1 MMGQAQDYYS
11 ILKVSPGAKAE
22 DIKSAFR
29 RLARKYHPDL
39 NPNNPQTTEKFKE
52 ISQAYEILSDVN
64 KRRRYDFDRKTA
76 RYNQKR
82 VTETVVRKR
91 TNYKYQASPTQ
102 SNANAMAQ
110 KFYDLGLK
118 KSQNKQYKKAAEE
131 YTKAIKISPYFTN
144 AYLKRCE
151 MYYKLGNY
159 QGVLD
164 DCYRIITINPLIPK
178 AFYYQG
184 RARYSLGYIEGAIDS
199 YSEAIRQE
207 LDYAQAYY
215 YRGIAYRD
223 IKENLSAIE
232 DFQIAGDLFIAQG
245 NQSAYLLVKQ
255 NILNLTKSNWGL
267 GNIFKGYF
275 QAIQNSFKT
284 ASMYLFNPQGELHSA
299 FVRLSDSQALAV
311 GIAYGMVF
319 DICAAIATTMT
330 MSQLVNTSSLLSI
343 NPDWIHL
350 LILNAI
356 PFFVLAFLGGI
367 VRLLMGNA
375 GNIVADTFIA
385 GTSLLP
391 LGLSLVLLPIISF
404 SHPII
409 VTSTLIFGI
418 FYCILTL
425 YTGCTQIFNLP
436 EGQASFVVPLM
447 IIVCSWFYYVAFA
460 LIFS

>member
-1 MMGQAQDYYS
+1 MMGHYQDYYS
-11 ILKVSPGAKAE
+11 LLKVSPGATAE

-52 ISQAYEILSDVN
+52 ISEAYEILSDEK
-64 KRRRYDFDRKTA
+64 KRRRYDFDRKTS
-76 RYNQKR
+76 RYNKNQIS
-82 VTETVVRKR
+82 ETPFSKK
-91 TNYKYQASPTQ
+91 TNYKPEPSSTIPN
-102 SNANAMAQ
+102 SSSLAQ
-110 KFYDLGLK
+110 KFYNLGLK
-118 KSQNKQYKKAAEE
+118 KSQNKQYQKAAEE
-131 YTKAIKISPYFTN
+131 YSKAIKISPYFTD

-164 DCYRIITINPLIPK
+164 DCYRIITINPLIAK

-184 RARYSLGYIEGAIDS
+184 RARYSLGYVEGAIDS

-223 IKENLSAIE
+223 IKENLLAIE

-255 NILNLTKSNWGL
+255 NILSLTKNNWGL
-267 GNIFKGYF
+267 GNIVGGYF
-275 QAIQNSFKT
+275 KAIQNSFKT

-299 FVRLSDSQALAV
+299 FVRLSNGQALAV

-319 DICAAIATTMT
+319 DICAAITESLTI
-330 MSQLVNTSSLLSI
+330 SEFGSTSLSAS
-343 NPDWIHL
+343 NSPDWMNL
-350 LILNAI
+350 LVLNAI

-367 VRLLMGNA
+367 VRLLMGNS
-375 GNIVADTFIA
+375 GNIVADTFVA
-385 GTSLLP
+385 GASLLP

-409 VTSTLIFGI
+409 LISTLIFGI
-418 FYCILTL
+418 FYCVLTL

-447 IIVCSWFYYVAFA
+447 LLICGWFYYLAFA
-460 LIFS
+460 LILS

>member
-1 MMGQAQDYYS
+1 MMGHYQDYYS
-11 ILKVSPGAKAE
+11 LLKVSPGATAE

-52 ISQAYEILSDVN
+52 ISEAYEILSDEQ

-76 RYNQKR
+76 RYNKNK
-82 VTETVVRKR
+82 TSETPVSKKN
-91 TNYKYQASPTQ
+91 NYKPKPSSPTPN
-102 SNANAMAQ
+102 SSTLAQ
-110 KFYDLGLK
+110 KFYNLGLK

-131 YTKAIKISPYFTN
+131 YTKAIKISPYFTD

-164 DCYRIITINPLIPK
+164 DCYRIITINPLIAK

-223 IKENLSAIE
+223 IKENLLAIE

-255 NILNLTKSNWGL
+255 NIVSLTKHNWGL
-267 GNIFKGYF
+267 GNIVGGYF
-275 QAIQNSFKT
+275 KAIQNSFKT
-284 ASMYLFNPQGELHSA
+284 ASMYLFNPQGELHAA
-299 FVRLSDSQALAV
+299 FVRLSNSQALAV
-311 GIAYGMVF
+311 GIAYGILF
-319 DICAAIATTMT
+319 DICAAIAESLTI
-330 MSQLVNTSSLLSI
+330 SEFASAGIAPFSS
-343 NPDWIHL
+343 PDWTNL

-367 VRLLMGNA
+367 VRLLMGNS
-375 GNIVADTFIA
+375 GNIVADTFVA
-385 GTSLLP
+385 GASLLP

-409 VTSTLIFGI
+409 VISTLIFGI
-418 FYCILTL
+418 FYFVLTL

-447 IIVCSWFYYVAFA
+447 LVICGWFYYLAFA
-460 LIFS
+460 LILS